1 MTPNFS
7 TEFRLSQQ
15 QILAPQLQQ
24 SLKLLQ
30 VPVMELQAMIDRQL
44 ISNPTLEL
52 YDPNNESD
60 SDDMKSFDPDVQDK
74 ESAREERTQ
83 SLTSESNELLNNSD
97 TENPDKVYE
106 KELTTL
112 ISEDENWKSF
122 YESEE
127 IPKGTVSRTE
137 SVSYN
142 ERKLSDDS
150 DYEFRMQS
158 IPTSRSLI
166 DELREQYLSLA
177 FSSEDNE
184 IFEYVIGSLDKNGFL
199 TEIAEDIAKELKT
212 DPNHVKEIIE
222 KFKTF
227 DPPGIGAS
235 DLRESLLIQ
244 LERDGKKGTQV
255 YTLIDEYFDEL
266 LHNRRERVAKGLK
279 ISIDELDEII
289 EELSHYDPKPGRD
302 LSTESALVIK
312 PDIIVTRKDDGEYY
326 VETND
331 NLLPYIRISPRIK
344 DYVKNKVFNKKE
356 LSELRNEIRD
366 GESFINNLKF
376 RKRTILAVAE
386 AIVEA
391 QKDFLSEGPMAL
403 KPLCMKEIADKVGV
417 HEATVSRTVNDKYMD
432 TPQGIYEMRYFFSS
446 HVENSEGED
455 ISTNAIKAKLKE
467 LIEKEDK
474 TKPYSDA
481 KLSEL
486 LKEAGCPVARRT
498 VVKYRKA
505 LGILNTRQ
513 RKTFV

>member
-1 MTPNFS
+1 MAPNFS
-7 TEFRLSQQ
+7 TEFRLAQQ

-30 VPVMELQAMIDRQL
+30 VPAMELQAMIDRQL
-44 ISNPTLEL
+44 ISNPTLEV

-60 SDDMKSFDPDVQDK
+60 FEDLKSFDPDVQDK
-74 ESAREERTQ
+74 ENAREERSQT
-83 SLTSESNELLNNSD
+83 LTSENNDLLKNSD
-97 TENPDKVYE
+97 IDNPDKVYE
-106 KELTTL
+106 KELATL
-112 ISEDENWKSF
+112 ISEDENWKSY

-127 IPKGTVSRTE
+127 IPNGYVNRTE
-137 SVSYN
+137 SVSYT

-158 IPTSRSLI
+158 IPVLHSLI
-166 DELREQYLSLA
+166 DELREQYLGLS
-177 FSSEDNE
+177 FSPEDNE
-184 IFEYVIGSLDKNGFL
+184 IFEYIIGSLDKSGFL
-199 TEIAEDIAKELKT
+199 TETAEEIAKELET
-212 DPNHVKEIIE
+212 DPEHVKEIIE

-227 DPPGIGAS
+227 EPAGIGAS

-255 YTLIDEYFDEL
+255 YTLVDEYFDEL
-266 LHNRRERVAKGLK
+266 MHNRRERIAKGLR
-279 ISIDELDEII
+279 ISIKELDKII

-312 PDIIVTRKDDGEYY
+312 PDIIVTRNEDGSYR

-331 NLLPYIRISPRIK
+331 NLLPYIRINPRIK
-344 DYVKNKVFNKKE
+344 NYVKNKAFEKKE
-356 LSELRNEIRD
+356 LSELRNEIRN

-432 TPQGIYEMRYFFSS
+432 TPQGIYEMRCFFSS
-446 HVENSEGED
+446 HVENSDGED

-467 LIEKEDK
+467 LIKKEDK
-474 TKPYSDA
+474 KKPYSDA

-486 LKEAGCPVARRT
+486 LKASGYPVARRT